1 MTAAYNSM
9 SNRIQTRTVSVTSGK
24 GGVGK
29 TTLTVNLAQ
38 TLAEMGKKVLILDG
52 DIGLANIDIFL
63 GIRPQ
68 KTLDDFFNGDETLE
82 NILVKVQKNIHV
94 LPSASGLTDL
104 QSIDVYKRKMLMD
117 EVSMLDNTYDFLL
130 VDTASGIDENVQY
143 LNSTVQDVL
152 VVITPE
158 PASMTDAYA
167 LIKLLN
173 QNKKVCRFSMV
184 ANKVLGEKEAKDIY
198 RRMERVTSRFLNISL
213 NYVGY
218 IPFDPKLRQLSD
230 QNIVNRARPSAAS
243 SIALKRIA
251 DSVIGEQE
259 LGEINGS
266 LQFFWNQLLDV
277 A

>member
-1 MTAAYNSM
+1 MTVEYNPM
-9 SNRIQTRTVSVTSGK
+9 SNRIQTRTLSVTSGK

-29 TTLTVNLAQ
+29 TTLTVNLAF

-68 KTLDDFFNGDETLE
+68 KTLEDFFTGGESLE
-82 NILVKVQKNIHV
+82 NIIMKVNKNIHV

-104 QSIDVYKRKMLMD
+104 KTIDVYKRKMLMD
-117 EVSMLDNTYDFLL
+117 EVSMLNHTYDYLI

-143 LNSTVQDVL
+143 LNSAVQDV
-152 VVITPE
+152 VIVITGE

-167 LIKLLN
+167 LIKLLH
-173 QNKKVCRFSMV
+173 QNKKVSRFSIV

-198 RRMERVTSRFLNISL
+198 TRIDRVTGRFLNINLSYL
-213 NYVGY
+213 GY
-218 IPFDPKLRQLSD
+218 IPLDPKLRQVSD
-230 QNIVNRARPSAAS
+230 PRLVCKARPSAAS

-251 DSVIGEQE
+251 DSIVGDQE
-259 LGEINGS
+259 LGEIKGN
-266 LQFFWNQLLDV
+266 LQFFWDQILNV

>member
-1 MTAAYNSM
+1 MATAYRIDNG
-9 SNRIQTRTVSVTSGK
+9 IQTKTLSVTSGK

-29 TTLTVNLAQ
+29 TTLTVNLAF

-63 GIRPQ
+63 GIRPT
-68 KTLDDFFNGDETLE
+68 KTLDDFFSGKEKLE
-82 NILVKVQKNIHV
+82 DIVVKAHKNIHV

-104 QSIDVYKRKMLMD
+104 KSIDVYKRKMLMD
-117 EVSMLDNTYDFLL
+117 EVGMLNNTYDYLL
-130 VDTASGIDENVQY
+130 VDTASGIDDNVQY

-152 VVITPE
+152 VVVTPE
-158 PASMTDAYA
+158 PASMADAYA

-173 QNKKVCRFSMV
+173 QNHKVCRFSVV

-198 RRMERVTSRFLNISL
+198 HRINKVAGRFLNVHLS
-213 NYVGY
+213 YMGF
-218 IPFDPKLRQLSD
+218 IPLDPKLRQVGDPKL
-230 QNIVNRARPSAAS
+230 ICKARPSAAS

-251 DSVIGEQE
+251 ES
-259 LGEINGS
+259 LGGMHEASEVKGN
-266 LQFFWNQLLDV
+266 LQFFWNQLLNV